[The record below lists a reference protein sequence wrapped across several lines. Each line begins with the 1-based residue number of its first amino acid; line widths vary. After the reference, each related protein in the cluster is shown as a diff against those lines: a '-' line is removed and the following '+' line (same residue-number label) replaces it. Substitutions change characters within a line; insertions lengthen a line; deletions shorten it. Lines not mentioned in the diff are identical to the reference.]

1 MMGNNGGII
10 KSNGHF
16 HMDDASSRPEAQ
28 AKAQAE
34 AKVYFN
40 NGTEKIIVEDGN
52 PKIDVITAAKVAGI
66 QAAKK
71 TSEFIPLHHSNTLN
85 WVEIDISA
93 EEKYLKIVSTVKA
106 ITRSSLEM
114 EALTATSVAALT
126 IVDLCR
132 DSDPG
137 VSIQDLKLVQREAK
151 KNILNT
157 KTSLNVG
164 IVVISD
170 RVIAGLAEDEAGQIL
185 QQGFKE
191 AGFQMDNYS
200 IISNDS
206 DKLVEKVQDWLEQD
220 IELIVTLGG
229 NGIGPRD
236 ITLSSLE
243 PFFDYRLE
251 GVEQTLHSIA
261 QINNNGF
268 YLDRLAAGKIGKT
281 IVICLPMDVNL
292 AQDALSVFL
301 PNIHQAFEF

>member
-1 MMGNNGGII
+1 MTGNNGII

-16 HMDDASSRPEAQ
+16 RMDDSSSRPESQ
-28 AKAQAE
+28 TKAEAE

-40 NGTEKIIVEDGN
+40 NGTERIILEDGN
-52 PKIDVITAAKVAGI
+52 PKIDIITAAKIAGI

-71 TSEFIPLHHSNTLN
+71 TSEFIPLHHSNALN
-85 WVEIDISA
+85 WVEIDITA
-93 EEKYLKIVSTVKA
+93 EEKYLKITSTVKA

-126 IVDLCR
+126 IVDLCK

-137 VSIQDLKLVQREAK
+137 VTIQDLKLVQHASK
-151 KNILNT
+151 KKILTT
-157 KTSLNVG
+157 KTSLKVG
-164 IVVISD
+164 IIVISD

-185 QQGFKE
+185 QEGFKE
-191 AGFQMDNYS
+191 AGYQVDNYS
-200 IISNDS
+200 IITNDS
-206 DKLVEKVQDWLEQD
+206 DKLIEKIQDWLEQD
-220 IELIVTLGG
+220 IELIVTTGG

-236 ITLSSLE
+236 ITLSSVE

-261 QINNNGF
+261 QINNSGF
-268 YLDRLAAGKIGKT
+268 YVDRLAAGKIGKT
-281 IVICLPMDVNL
+281 IVICLPMDANL
-292 AQDALSVFL
+292 AQDALNIFL

>member
-1 MMGNNGGII
+1 MMGKNGII

-16 HMDDASSRPEAQ
+16 HMDDSSSRPEAQ

-40 NGTEKIIVEDGN
+40 NGTEKIILDDGN
-52 PKIDVITAAKVAGI
+52 PKIDIITAAKVAGI

-71 TSEFIPLHHSNTLN
+71 TSEFIPLHHSNSLN
-85 WVEIDISA
+85 WVEIEITA
-93 EEKYLKIVSTVKA
+93 EEKYLKIESTVKA

-126 IVDLCR
+126 IVDLCKE
-132 DSDPG
+132 SDPG
-137 VSIQDLKLVQREAK
+137 VTIQDLKIVQHTSK
-151 KNILNT
+151 KKTLT
-157 KTSLNVG
+157 PKTSLKVG
-164 IVVISD
+164 IIVISD

-185 QQGFKE
+185 QDGFKD
-191 AGFQMDNYS
+191 AGYQVDNYS
-200 IISNDS
+200 IITNDA

-220 IELIVTLGG
+220 IELVVTIGG

-236 ITLSSLE
+236 ITLLSLE

-268 YLDRLAAGKIGKT
+268 YVDRLAAGKIGKT
-281 IVICLPMDVNL
+281 LVICLPMDPNL
-292 AQDALSVFL
+292 AQDALNVFL